1 MGKRELLI
9 IVAFVAIGAVAFEL
23 TAPPAP
29 EGRSFSLSRWWQ
41 SARRGM
47 RGNQA
52 IASSTQRGEIE
63 LNDSVSELR
72 VGGLNRGVRIVGD
85 DRKNIAWEL
94 HVESNGPD
102 DATALAWSKKAKLKL
117 DDLGSSLSVSVS
129 FPSEGTQWG
138 ALILKVPARLAL
150 KISGGSGGAD
160 VTEVAAV
167 DFDRV
172 SGTITIKDIAG
183 AATGTQTN
191 GELTIDG
198 AAAVDMTLTNT
209 RAKITDVRKSVVL
222 NARNGRCEIADVAG
236 SVEIDQSNQETTV
249 EAPGGPV
256 RVAGTGG
263 HLTIEHPQ
271 KEVKVDCRR
280 AEVEVTIDESV
291 PMTLLTTDE
300 TLRLMLDGPPAISMD
315 AVATEG
321 GSIRAEDFDLPIK
334 SVEGEQR
341 CSKVFGDG
349 GSPPRVT
356 LRAVRGSIVIRKAK

>member
-9 IVAFVAIGAVAFEL
+9 IVAFVALGALAFEL

-29 EGRSFSLSRWWQ
+29 EGRGFSFSRWWQ
-41 SARRGM
+41 SARRGIH
-47 RGNQA
+47 GNQA
-52 IASSTQRGEIE
+52 IGSATLRGEIDV
-63 LNDSVSELR
+63 NASVSELR
-72 VGGLNRGVRIVGD
+72 VAGLNRGVRIVGD

-102 DATALAWSKKAKLKL
+102 EATALAWAKKAKLKL
-117 DDLGSSLSVSVS
+117 DDLGTSLAVSVS

-138 ALILKVPARLAL
+138 ALILQVPTRLAL

-160 VTEVAAV
+160 VSEVAAV
-167 DFDRV
+167 DFDRAT
-172 SGTITIKDIAG
+172 GTVTVKDIAG

-209 RAKITDVRKSVVL
+209 RAKITDIRRGVML
-222 NARNGRCEIADVAG
+222 NARNGRCEVTDIHG
-236 SVEIDQSNQETTV
+236 SVEIEQSNQETTV
-249 EAPGGPV
+249 EGPGGAM
-256 RVAGTGG
+256 RVTGTGG
-263 HLTIEHPQ
+263 RITIAHPQ

-280 AEVEVTIDESV
+280 TEVEVLLDTPA

-300 TLRLMLDGPPAISMD
+300 TLRLLLDGPPGINLD

-321 GSIRAEDFDLPIK
+321 ASIRAEDFDLPVK
-334 SVEGEQR
+334 SAEGEQR
-341 CSKVFGDG
+341 CSKMFGDA
-349 GSPPRVT
+349 SSPRVT